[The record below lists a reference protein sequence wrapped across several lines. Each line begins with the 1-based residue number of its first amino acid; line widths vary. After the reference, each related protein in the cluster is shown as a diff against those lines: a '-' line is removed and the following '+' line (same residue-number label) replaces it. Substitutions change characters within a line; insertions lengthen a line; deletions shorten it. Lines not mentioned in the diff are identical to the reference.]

1 MLELRFH
8 SRGGQGGVI
17 AGKLLAVAF
26 DIEGKYVQT
35 FPSFGVERRAA
46 PVQTFLR
53 VDDKPIRI
61 RNQVY
66 TPDMLIVMDP
76 SLIAFT
82 PVLTG
87 LKDNGTIII
96 NSERNAEHFDFHTK
110 YKTITVNA
118 SKIALEHKLGSITQ
132 PIVNTAILG
141 AFAKITGLLSIDS
154 VTKAIKDEI
163 PVRPEDNAAAAYD
176 AYQKTGVLY

>member
-87 LKDNGTIII
+87 LKDDGTIIV
-96 NSERNAEHFDFHTK
+96 NSERNADHFDFHTK
-110 YKTITVNA
+110 YKTI
-118 SKIALEHKLGSITQ
+118 SIWLYSSNYQYPETQ
-132 PIVNTAILG
+132 FRNLYRKTDLAINVD
-141 AFAKITGLLSIDS
+141 KPSEQVIHSICNELQN
-154 VTKAIKDEI
+154 I
-163 PVRPEDNAAAAYD
+163 
-176 AYQKTGVLY
+176 